1 MIGRYALSKSSLQYF
16 VRHTTTCVNNF
27 LIYNVS
33 AFFYSIHDS
42 ENYSFLWSLPKES
55 QSCLI
60 MIYII
65 LKHFYHVGRFFC
77 NEYGACYNGL
87 IFSQLWCFPVV
98 VCGKKGSNVFYCRK
112 WPFTSSFSW
121 RHNQNLSWW
130 NWKVSRHDFFQIYLR
145 FWLSFQWKH
154 NSSLVL

>member
-65 LKHFYHVGRFFC
+65 LKHFYHVGLVGFFAMNMEHVTMVWYFPSC
-77 NEYGACYNGL
+77 GV
-87 IFSQLWCFPVV
+87 FQLWCVV
-98 VCGKKGSNVFYCRK
+98 KKVRMCFIVENDRSQVALAEGITKTYLDETEKFLGMVFSR
-112 WPFTSSFSW
+112 FT
-121 RHNQNLSWW
+121 
-130 NWKVSRHDFFQIYLR
+130 
-145 FWLSFQWKH
+145 
-154 NSSLVL
+154 